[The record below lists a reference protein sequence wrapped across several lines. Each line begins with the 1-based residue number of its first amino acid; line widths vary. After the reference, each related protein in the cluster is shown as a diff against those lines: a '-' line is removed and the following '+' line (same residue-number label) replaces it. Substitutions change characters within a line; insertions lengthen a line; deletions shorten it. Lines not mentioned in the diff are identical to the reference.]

1 VLTHRFYYTKKL
13 VGVLSKG
20 SGVMDFRSS
29 QSGSNA
35 RRYPEPTRANAQAT
49 DNNLSAASAQGD
61 SAEAPRSSMQ
71 MKGSDQKTRKPLML
85 VIAILAIIVLVG
97 GSWFA
102 WMKMAGGDSG
112 VKSDK
117 YQAVFLTNGQVYF
130 GKVSDVNGGYVKLSD
145 IYYLQ
150 VQQSVQP
157 DGSNSTDQNANNDK
171 SQVSL
176 AKLGSEL
183 HGPED
188 NMYISR
194 QQVLFW
200 ENLKS
205 DGKVVQAINSYKSQN
220 K

>member
-1 VLTHRFYYTKKL
+1 
-13 VGVLSKG
+13 
-20 SGVMDFRSS
+20 MEFRNS
-29 QSGSNA
+29 QAGSNT
-35 RRYPEPTRANAQAT
+35 RRYPEPTRANGAT
-49 DNNLSAASAQGD
+49 NENTMTQGGG
-61 SAEAPRSSMQ
+61 AEAPARGTMQIQNNSSSS
-71 MKGSDQKTRKPLML
+71 KFSKPMMVVVAAVVVLLL
-85 VIAILAIIVLVG
+85 VLG
-97 GSWFA
+97 GWFA
-102 WMKMAGGDSG
+102 WSKMGGDAG
-112 VKSDK
+112 VKGGQ

-130 GKVSDVNGGYVKLSD
+130 GKVSDINSGYVKVSD

-157 DGSNSTDQNANNDK
+157 DDKSKTSSSNDQ

-188 NMYISR
+188 TMYVSR

-205 DGKVVQAINSYKSQN
+205 DSKVVQAINSYKQN
-220 K
+220 NK

>member
-1 VLTHRFYYTKKL
+1 
-13 VGVLSKG
+13 
-20 SGVMDFRSS
+20 M
-29 QSGSNA
+29 
-35 RRYPEPTRANAQAT
+35 
-49 DNNLSAASAQGD
+49 
-61 SAEAPRSSMQ
+61 
-71 MKGSDQKTRKPLML
+71 
-85 VIAILAIIVLVG
+85 AIIAVVIIVVLALG
-97 GSWFA
+97 AWFA
-102 WMKMAGGDSG
+102 WSSMSGDAA
-112 VKSDK
+112 VKGNE

-130 GKVSDVNGGYVKLSD
+130 GKVSDINGGYVKLTD

-157 DGSNSTDQNANNDK
+157 DSKSSSNNN

-188 NMYISR
+188 AMYISR

-200 ENLKS
+200 ENLKN
-205 DGKVVQAINSYKSQN
+205 DGKVVQAINSYKQQN